1 MNRTPGTIVVGVDG
15 STSSTRALTWAIEQ
29 ASVEH
34 HAITLVHTVDIET
47 ASYSDVA
54 FVYPQE
60 VRDELRAEGHR
71 TLATAHARIVE
82 AAPGLDVNEVFGFD
96 DPRHVLLDMSED
108 AAMVVVGS
116 RGRGSVASLLLGS
129 VGVALTR
136 HAFCPV
142 VVHRPSNPGAAR
154 NGILVGADATEG
166 SRAVLEFA
174 YRQAS
179 VRDLP
184 LTVLHCYWD
193 MQSPTAAA
201 YIVPSSQ
208 ADLDTERL
216 YLGET
221 LTGLAEKYPE
231 VQVKIETSYGL
242 PQQALVHRGEGMNLI
257 VVGGHHGS
265 AVSQMLL
272 GSVSTTVVEHAACPV
287 AVVPVPPAT

>member
-1 MNRTPGTIVVGVDG
+1 MNSTPGTIVAGVDG
-15 STSSTRALTWAIEQ
+15 SASSMRALTWAIEQ
-29 ASVEH
+29 ARVEH
-34 HAITLVHTVDIET
+34 QAITLVHTVNIET
-47 ASYSDVA
+47 ASYPDA
-54 FVYPQE
+54 ALVYPRE
-60 VRDELRAEGHR
+60 VRDHLRAECER
-71 TLATAHARIVE
+71 TLATAHALIAE
-82 AAPGLDVNEVFGFD
+82 AAPELDVNEVFHFD

-129 VGVALTR
+129 VGVALVR
-136 HAFCPV
+136 HALCPV
-142 VVHRPSNPGAAR
+142 VVHRPSDPGTVR
-154 NGILVGADATEG
+154 EGILVGADATEG

-179 VRDLP
+179 VRGLP

-193 MQSPTAAA
+193 TQSPTAAS
-201 YIVPSSQ
+201 YLVPASQ

-216 YLGET
+216 HLGES

-231 VQVKIETSYGL
+231 VQVEIRTSYGL
-242 PQQALVHRGEGMNLI
+242 PQQALVHLGERMDLV

-272 GSVSTTVVEHAACPV
+272 GSVSTTVVEHAKCPV
-287 AVVPVPPAT
+287 AVVPVPRAT

>member
-1 MNRTPGTIVVGVDG
+1 MNRTPGTVVVGVDG
-15 STSSTRALTWAIEQ
+15 SPSSMRALTWAIEQ

-34 HAITLVHTVDIET
+34 HVITLVHTVDIET
-47 ASYSDVA
+47 ASYPDA
-54 FVYPQE
+54 ALVYPQE
-60 VRDELRAEGHR
+60 VRDKLRAEGHR
-71 TLATAHARIVE
+71 TLATAHARIAE
-82 AAPGLDVNEVFGFD
+82 AAPELDVNEVFRFD

-116 RGRGSVASLLLGS
+116 RGRGTVASLLLGS
-129 VGVALTR
+129 VGVALAR

-142 VVHRPSNPGAAR
+142 VVHRPSNPGTVR

-179 VRDLP
+179 VRNLH

-193 MQSPTAAA
+193 MQSPAAVA
-201 YIVPSSQ
+201 YIVPGSQ

-216 YLGET
+216 HLGET
-221 LTGLAEKYPE
+221 LTGLAEEYPE
-231 VQVKIETSYGL
+231 VQVQIESSYGL
-242 PQQALVHRGEGMNLI
+242 PQQALVHMGEQMNLI

-272 GSVSTTVVEHAACPV
+272 GSVSTTVVEHATCPV